1 MTSGMGTA
9 HDATYEVLR
18 SLGMTTI
25 FGNPGSNETPVSRSS
40 PFRLPVRLGSSG
52 GSRFGDSRWLFSSN
66 RPAGVGQFA
75 RSGRGRPSHGIA
87 GQRAGSRDSTGTLM
101 LRRGYI
107 FEQPHHISA
116 MTPHFAQ
123 LFGKKPP
130 YGSFAAHVVH
140 CWCAPPSVQ

>member
-1 MTSGMGTA
+1 MIFKEVENMTSGMGTA
-9 HDATYEVLR
+9 HDATYEVRR

-25 FGNPGSNETPVSRSS
+25 FGNPGSNEPPVSRSS
-40 PFRLPVRLGSSG
+40 PFRLPVRLGSSRG
-52 GSRFGDSRWLFSSN
+52 NRPGDSRL
-66 RPAGVGQFA
+66 
-75 RSGRGRPSHGIA
+75 
-87 GQRAGSRDSTGTLM
+87 TLM

-107 FEQPHHISA
+107 FEKRYHISA

-140 CWCAPPSVQ
+140 CWRSPPSIQ